1 MRVRFDREVGVPV
14 LRVEQH
20 PRYLAIRRGAR
31 LVRVRVGVRGY
42 GLGVRGSVR
51 GARLALVL

>member
-20 PRYLAIRRGAR
+20 PRYLAIRRGR

-42 GLGVRGSVR
+42 GLRVRGSVR